1 MSNTYQALNLS
12 ASKQITAEI
21 KVVAIVNEI
30 QVRNGDRVEYVWFCN
45 NIQQARSEWTYAID
59 AAKRLAMRLALA

>member
-1 MSNTYQALNLS
+1 MSNTAHALNLN

-30 QVRNGDRVEYVWFCN
+30 QVKNGDRVEYVWFCN
-45 NIQQARSEWTYAID
+45 NIQQARSEWVYAID
-59 AAKRLAMRLALA
+59 AAKRLAMRLTFA